1 MVVFIMAILVIVGWW
16 KIFTK
21 AGVAGWKSIIPIYNI
36 YVLIT
41 KIIGKPWWWLL
52 LLCIP
57 ILNLAMT
64 VLINLE
70 LAKAFGKGILFALG
84 LTFLGFIFYPILGFG
99 DSTYKRAIEPEVV
112 DAKDYD
118 L

>member
-1 MVVFIMAILVIVGWW
+1 MFEFIIAILVVVGWW
-16 KIFTK
+16 KVFTK

-36 YVLIT
+36 YTIIT
-41 KIIGKPWWWLL
+41 KIIKKPWWWLL

-57 ILNLAMT
+57 IINFAVAIALN
-64 VLINLE
+64 VE
-70 LAKAFGKGILFALG
+70 VAKAYGKGTLFGVG
-84 LTFLGFIFYPILGFG
+84 LSFLPFIFYPILGFG
-99 DSTYKRAIEPEVV
+99 DATYQGAIEPEVV